1 MIKAGART
9 MVSDRKGSRLALESR
24 GLLRY
29 PAAAE
34 YIGLAEG
41 TLRNQVDKL
50 GIRSVKIGRA
60 RCFRIVDLDDF
71 IERKL
76 CETELK
82 IQRRRRRSRGE
93 CLLLERSLDIRPV
106 ITCLIAFFRLRLPR
120 AAGSFIFYPV
130 R

>member
-1 MIKAGART
+1 MKAGART
-9 MVSDRKGSRLALESR
+9 MVSDRKQSCLALECR

-41 TLRNQVDKL
+41 TLRNQVGTL

-82 IQRRRRRSRGE
+82 IQRRKRRSRGE
-93 CLLLERSLDIRPV
+93 CLLLDRNLDIRPV
-106 ITCLIAFFRLRLPR
+106 ITGLIALFRPRLLRV
-120 AAGSFIFYPV
+120 AGSFIFCSV